1 MSRPHIA
8 VLLPCLNEQATIA
21 DVIAAFQR
29 ALPEAAVYV
38 CDNGSDD
45 RTAEAADAAGATVIA
60 EPRRGKGRAIRRLF
74 RDVDADI
81 YLMADGDHTYDAE
94 SAPRLISTLQERD
107 LDMLVAARKRADAH
121 AYTPLRRLG
130 NRLFSALARWR
141 CGPRVH
147 DLLSGYR
154 VFSRR
159 FVERFPARSDGFEI
173 ETELTLFAASS
184 DLAWDETPCPYFARP
199 EGSAS
204 KLKAFRDGFRILRTL
219 LFSSAAPGNPR
230 GALRAATLVGAV
242 TLAAT
247 VVLLALNW
255 LAVRADPEPVADAL
269 RASYA
274 HPERTLEDSAERFND
289 CLLSLMAL
297 DRAGSTWERTVSPRR
312 VYSYTR
318 PQRPCDALEQ
328 RLDQGAVDDSDFLTV
343 FYHQY
348 WAGQRVMLQWLLPRI
363 GVDGLRNLLRVL
375 TFGLLGIGLV
385 GAIVDW
391 VRRRAI
397 RAPDRR
403 ARGLVHVWRGSRHT
417 GSRRLP
423 PQAAESTPRPL
434 GRLHLPPN
442 QTTHANL
449 RQRRQYLFQPAAY
462 AAIFVCLLLFLDLD
476 DRAGSFT
483 TGASNLLTLV
493 LLIAAPVLRIAH
505 WKPERQILLF
515 ASFGALIAYHE
526 LLFGSALI
534 GLVALLLALAVAPPP
549 SARHGTEP
557 SGPLGRARAWRRQ
570 LLIRCAGAYIACL
583 SGVFL
588 LRVLLA
594 ELVFREPV
602 LFKFWDQLAF
612 RLYGDPRSSIHP
624 DIDPFYSSRP
634 TIERFLDRAANHL
647 GTVGLGSR
655 VLALVLIAVTAAT
668 LIAGTLYVL
677 RRWWSLEDPWRW
689 AGILAA
695 GWAVPAWYAVFFAH
709 SLAHVPVALRL
720 LALPYAAAAVLVVGA
735 AVFRRRTVET

>member
-1 MSRPHIA
+1 MNPTHIA

-21 DVIAAFQR
+21 DVVAGFQR

-45 RTAEAADAAGATVIA
+45 GTAEAAAAAGATVIA

-74 RDVDADI
+74 REVDADI

-94 SAPRLISTLQERD
+94 SAPHLVSTLQERD
-107 LDMLVAARKRADAH
+107 LDMLVAARKRVDAH

-247 VVLLALNW
+247 VVFLALNW

-312 VYSYTR
+312 VYRYTR

-348 WAGQRVMLQWLLPRI
+348 WAGQRVMLQWLLPRF
-363 GVDGLRNLLRVL
+363 GVEGLRILLRWL
-375 TFGLLGIGLV
+375 TFGLLGLGLV
-385 GAIVDW
+385 GALVDW
-391 VRRRAI
+391 VRRR
-397 RAPDRR
+397 P
-403 ARGLVHVWRGSRHT
+403 
-417 GSRRLP
+417 RRLP
-423 PQAAESTPRPL
+423 PQAAESTRRPL

-442 QTTHANL
+442 QTAHANL
-449 RQRRQYLFQPAAY
+449 RQRRQYLFQPAAS

-515 ASFGALIAYHE
+515 AAFGALIAYHE

-534 GLVALLLALAVAPPP
+534 GLVALLLVLAVAPPP
-549 SARHGTEP
+549 STRHGTEP
-557 SGPLGRARAWRRQ
+557 SGPLRRARAWRRQ
-570 LLIRCAGAYIACL
+570 LLIRCAGAYISCL
-583 SGVFL
+583 SAVFL

-677 RRWWSLEDPWRW
+677 RHWWSLEDPWRW

-735 AVFRRRTVET
+735 AVFRRRTVEA

>member
-1 MSRPHIA
+1 MDSSRIA

-21 DVIAAFQR
+21 DVVAAFQR
-29 ALPEAAVYV
+29 ALPEATVYV

-45 RTAEAADAAGATVIA
+45 DTAEAAAAAGATVIA
-60 EPRRGKGRAIRRLF
+60 EPRRGKGRAIRHLF
-74 RDVDADI
+74 AEVNADI
-81 YLMADGDHTYDAE
+81 YLMADGDHTYDAQ
-94 SAPRLISTLQERD
+94 SAPHLVSTLQKRE

-184 DLAWDETPCPYFARP
+184 DLAWDETPCPYFTRP

-247 VVLLALNW
+247 VVFLALNW

-312 VYSYTR
+312 VYRYTR

-328 RLDQGAVDDSDFLTV
+328 RLDQGTVDDSDFLTV

-363 GVDGLRNLLRVL
+363 GVDGLRNLLHWL
-375 TFGLLGIGLV
+375 TFGLLGLGLA
-385 GAIVDW
+385 GALVDW

-403 ARGLVHVWRGSRHT
+403 AHGLVHVWRGSRHT

-423 PQAAESTPRPL
+423 PQAAESTRRPL

-442 QTTHANL
+442 QTAHANR

-505 WKPERQILLF
+505 WKQERQVLLF
-515 ASFGALIAYHE
+515 AAFGALIAYHE

-534 GLVALLLALAVAPPP
+534 GLVALLLALAVAPSP
-549 SARHGTEP
+549 SAGHAAEP
-557 SGPLGRARAWRRQ
+557 SSPFGSPRVWRRD
-570 LLIRCAGAYIACL
+570 LLIRCAGAYISCL
-583 SGVFL
+583 SAVFL
-588 LRVLLA
+588 LRVLIA

-634 TIERFLDRAANHL
+634 TIERFLDRAGNHL
-647 GTVGLGSR
+647 GTVGLGSPA
-655 VLALVLIAVTAAT
+655 LALALIAVTAAT

-677 RRWWSLEDPWRW
+677 RHWWTLEDPWRW

-695 GWAVPAWYAVFFAH
+695 GWALPTWYAVFFAH

-735 AVFRRRTVET
+735 AVFRRRTVEA